1 MKNRSSLIRSVFKAY
16 VNLKAC
22 QSISHHMQER
32 RDKLQKI
39 GRDNLDTITLVKFID
54 WRNT

>member
-22 QSISHHMQER
+22 KAISEHMQVR

-39 GRDNLDTITLVKFID
+39 GRDNLDTITLIKFID